1 MQRGHGTTVVLPP
14 LRPLFTRD
22 AAGQSEDDAARHHF
36 ADVAASIRTPTSS
49 HLSGFLHAS
58 FPSSSPVKK
67 DNPLLPT
74 AKVAAGG
81 MPLLQLNSP
90 PPAAVVSPTASLDEF
105 EGHHHATV
113 EDEKLRVSR
122 ERNRLHAQRTRIR
135 KRELLEN
142 LKGRIHA
149 LQEEYDLLK
158 QTYDFH
164 ATAACLLTLGDA
176 ADQFACV
183 RQLDAAGDEPLEE
196 LEVDPLA
203 DLAGDVGAAGD
214 AGMEDAEDGA
224 HEHGC
229 RCREE
234 EMAVA
239 SAEERAN
246 ACTCLA
252 KDAQGKR
259 GGAGSSLMAW
269 SKEEREQIRR
279 ERNRLHARRA
289 RLRKKLVLERS
300 QQVRR
305 QLAYMLLL

>member
-1 MQRGHGTTVVLPP
+1 MQRGQGTTVVLPP
-14 LRPLFTRD
+14 LRPLFARD
-22 AAGQSEDDAARHHF
+22 AAGQGEDDAARHHF
-36 ADVAASIRTPTSS
+36 AD
-49 HLSGFLHAS
+49 
-58 FPSSSPVKK
+58 
-67 DNPLLPT
+67 
-74 AKVAAGG
+74 
-81 MPLLQLNSP
+81 
-90 PPAAVVSPTASLDEF
+90 
-105 EGHHHATV
+105 GHHHATV

-203 DLAGDVGAAGD
+203 DLAGD
-214 AGMEDAEDGA
+214 
-224 HEHGC
+224 
-229 RCREE
+229 R
-234 EMAVA
+234 A
-239 SAEERAN
+239 S

-259 GGAGSSLMAW
+259 GGASSSLMAW

-300 QQVRR
+300 QQAVHELRSR
-305 QLAYMLLL
+305 NDRLRDRLTRLMTAMYEEAGTPVYMEA